1 MTICDKQKSEVC
13 THTHTHTLR
22 WVCYKTM
29 ANHWR
34 EVPVYSFS
42 DRGRSNDNQESYK
55 LPFSCRKQ
63 QQSKASQL
71 VLTWNFTVTGGER
84 SSIRTWCKERG
95 GRYLSS
101 MQNGGQGESTGL
113 RVSRHCPDACWSCV
127 SLVKSLRLE
136 ICQFSNLESRRSCCK
151 LCLSS
156 FHLEDA
162 SIFRA
167 VLEVQ
172 LISLSTPCTVWLY

>member
-42 DRGRSNDNQESYK
+42 DRGRSNDSQESYK

-63 QQSKASQL
+63 QQSKASHL
-71 VLTWNFTVTGGER
+71 VLAWNFTVTGGER

-113 RVSRHCPDACWSCV
+113 GVSRHCPAACWSCV

-136 ICQFSNLESRRSCCK
+136 TCQFSNLESRRSCCK

-162 SIFRA
+162 SIFCA
-167 VLEVQ
+167 VLEV
-172 LISLSTPCTVWLY
+172 